1 VKLITRPTVYCLGS
15 TKLRREEVGR
25 FLHDLGVKWETDST
39 NDPEVLVETNGRVCY
54 LSFEKPRPGGNA
66 AYVGHLKQV
75 GHGSVVEHP
84 VWNFMVVG
92 VSRSLTH
99 ELVRHRAGT
108 AFSQLSQRYVDESTC
123 EVVVPPALRGEVDL
137 ARALMH
143 RLYTSESERVGMV
156 VGLMDGLTDK
166 AMDYLENQQKEQG
179 PDYNPDLCQKQL
191 AGLVW
196 VKSMVRSNEDYRF
209 LSNYLVA
216 RRRRVNP
223 RANFTAEEQKAQ
235 RKEARQAARSVL
247 PNATETKIALTI
259 NARALRHVIEQRGS
273 KHAEPEIRLLAYEL
287 WKLAVVDAPNLF
299 SDYQWSFEADAA
311 GNSVPADVAT
321 PYRKI

>member
-25 FLHDLGVKWETDST
+25 FLRDLGVAWETDST

-75 GHGSVVEHP
+75 GHGSVAEHP

-123 EVVVPPALRGEVDL
+123 EVVVPPALREEVDL
-137 ARALMH
+137 ALKYMDA
-143 RLYTSESERVGMV
+143 RVGVDATAETPEARAEDTIDRIDSALQRACEKLPV
-156 VGLMDGLTDK
+156 VELLPV
-166 AMDYLENQQKEQG
+166 E
-179 PDYNPDLCQKQL
+179 
-191 AGLVW
+191 AGLIW
-196 VKSMVRSNEDYRF
+196 LRSMARSNEDYRF

-216 RRRRVNP
+216 RQRRVNP

-299 SDYQWSFEADAA
+299 SDYQWSFETDAA